1 MTELQILNT
10 REQDLIIKLADL
22 NDKME
27 VKMIK
32 DRLVVKGEMTELTL
46 REFATMRDG
55 SIVVKVANNQGDT
68 FWIDIKGL
76 EIIAI

>member
-1 MTELQILNT
+1 
-10 REQDLIIKLADL
+10 
-22 NDKME
+22 
-27 VKMIK
+27 MIK